1 MRKFP
6 LPRVVCAVAFAI
18 AAGAASAQFSNF
30 VSFGDS
36 LSDAGSFKP
45 VLPPGT
51 GLFTTNPGP
60 VWTQALA
67 QRYGLTS
74 SPANQGGNNYA
85 QGGARVTQNPGVP
98 PDFPPTANA
107 TPIVTQINQFLA
119 GGPLDRGAL
128 YSVWGGAND
137 LFTQLGLL
145 QAGAI
150 TQVQLQG
157 NMTLAATQLLGG
169 IAQLQAAGAQNLLV
183 FNLPDVGKTPFGV
196 GSGQG
201 ASIGSISSLYNTVL
215 NSGLNQLGGNVIRVN
230 VHALFNEIIA
240 DPARFGLTNVT
251 SPACTVASSLTCTPA
266 TLVDP
271 NAPQNFGFADGVHPT
286 TAGHRII
293 AQLAASMIEG
303 PQKMA
308 ALGEAPLAVEAANFR
323 TIDARLMSSL
333 TARRA
338 TGRFQPWVAVDY
350 ANPDLEGAFISG
362 DADLNTVSV
371 GSDMML
377 SDRLLIGGAF
387 GWTEN
392 KGDFGGGGYK
402 LNEATGT
409 FYAGY
414 RDGPW
419 YVAARLGGGDLDFKD
434 VHRNI
439 ELGTG
444 VRVERGSPKGYHYFG
459 SLAGGYWLQAGSLQH
474 GPVVKV
480 SYQEA
485 RVRQFAEQGA
495 QSTTL
500 AYGQQK
506 RESLQT
512 SLGWQLA
519 GNIGSVRPY
528 GRVTWEYDA
537 RADDRSVSA
546 TPVLLGGQYT
556 VGAYRPDDNYLL
568 FNVGASMDFGRITGF
583 VAGSATAS
591 KGDGDSYAITLG
603 VRIPIE

>member
-1 MRKFP
+1 MRPFRP
-6 LPRVVCAVAFAI
+6 TRIACALALSL
-18 AAGAASAQFSNF
+18 AASVASAQFSNF
-30 VSFGDS
+30 YSFGDS

-60 VWTQALA
+60 VWTQTLA
-67 QRYGLTS
+67 ERYGLAS

-98 PDFPPTANA
+98 ADFPPTANA
-107 TPIVTQINQFLA
+107 TPIVTQITQFLSH
-119 GGPLDRGAL
+119 GPADAQAL

-150 TQVQLQG
+150 TQAQLQG
-157 NMTLAATQLLGG
+157 NMTLAATQLVGG
-169 IAQLQAAGAQNLLV
+169 IAQLQAAGAHNLLV
-183 FNLPDVGKTPFGV
+183 FNLPDVGKTPFGNA
-196 GSGQG
+196 SGQG
-201 ASIGSISSLYNTVL
+201 ASIGAVSSLYNTVL
-215 NSGLNQLGGNVIRVN
+215 NSALNQIGGNVIRVN
-230 VHALFNEIIA
+230 AYALFNELLA
-240 DPARFGLTNVT
+240 DPSRYGLANVT
-251 SPACTVASSLTCTPA
+251 VPACTGGSLTCTSS
-266 TLVDP
+266 TLVSPD
-271 NAPQNFGFADGVHPT
+271 APQTFLFADGVHPT
-286 TAGHRII
+286 TAGHKII
-293 AQLAASMIEG
+293 MQLAASMIEG

-323 TIDARLMSSL
+323 MIDARLMSSL
-333 TARRA
+333 TAPGA
-338 TGRFQPWVAVDY
+338 TGRFQPWVSYDY
-350 ANPDLEGAFISG
+350 ANPDIQGSFISG
-362 DADLNTVSV
+362 DADLNTVAV
-371 GSDMML
+371 GSDLRM
-377 SDRLLIGGAF
+377 SDKLVIGGAF

-419 YVAARLGGGDLDFKD
+419 YLAARLGGGDLDFKD

-439 ELGTG
+439 EIGTG
-444 VRVERGSPKGYHYFG
+444 VRVERGSTKGYHYFG
-459 SLAGGYWLQAGSLQH
+459 SLAGGYWLQAGALQH
-474 GPVVKV
+474 GPVAKV

-500 AYGQQK
+500 TYGQQK

-512 SLGWQLA
+512 SVGWQVA
-519 GNIGSVRPY
+519 GNVGGVRPY

-537 RADDRSVSA
+537 KADDRSVSA

-556 VGAYRPDDNYLL
+556 VGAYRPDDNYVL
-568 FNVGASMDFGRITGF
+568 FTAGASMEFGRVTGY
-583 VAGSATAS
+583 VSGSATAS

-603 VRIPIE
+603 VRIPLE